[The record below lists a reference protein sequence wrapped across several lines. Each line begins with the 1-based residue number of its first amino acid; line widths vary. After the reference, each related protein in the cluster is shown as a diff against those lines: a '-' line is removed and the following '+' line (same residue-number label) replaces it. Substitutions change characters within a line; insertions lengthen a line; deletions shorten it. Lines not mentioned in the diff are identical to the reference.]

1 MSRVAL
7 TMFILAALVWALVL
21 SSCHTAE
28 HGYVVVPY
36 FEIAD
41 VSGDFDATEYRGG
54 VLMQPRSKEGAAFD
68 HSFRDFKLAV
78 DASIHAALEAQAE
91 ADAAAD
97 HAAETALLVAE
108 EDDITFDTPWGP
120 ITVTGGAAGL
130 GAWWYFFGRKKKDE

>member
-1 MSRVAL
+1 MSRLAL
-7 TMFILAALVWALVL
+7 TMFILAVLVWAIAL

-28 HGYVVVPY
+28 NGYVVVPY

-91 ADAAAD
+91 AERAAD
-97 HAAETALLVAE
+97 HAAETALLLE

-120 ITVTGGAAGL
+120 ITVTGGAAALGGL
-130 GAWWYFFGRKKKDE
+130 WYFFGRKKKDD